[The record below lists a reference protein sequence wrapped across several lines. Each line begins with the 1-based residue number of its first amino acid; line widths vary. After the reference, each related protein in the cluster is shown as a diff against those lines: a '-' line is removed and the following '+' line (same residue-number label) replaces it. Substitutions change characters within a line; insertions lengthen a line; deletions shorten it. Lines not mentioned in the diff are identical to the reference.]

1 MIMDEGGDEM
11 EGFQREVAQ
20 QKKTLKT
27 RSLIDAH
34 FQGFYIFYFIS
45 CFFYN
50 GVGGLVFV
58 GSSTLRG

>member
-1 MIMDEGGDEM
+1 MDEGGDEM

-20 QKKTLKT
+20 QKKPLKT

-34 FQGFYIFYFIS
+34 FQGFYIFYLLV
-45 CFFYN
+45 FFYN